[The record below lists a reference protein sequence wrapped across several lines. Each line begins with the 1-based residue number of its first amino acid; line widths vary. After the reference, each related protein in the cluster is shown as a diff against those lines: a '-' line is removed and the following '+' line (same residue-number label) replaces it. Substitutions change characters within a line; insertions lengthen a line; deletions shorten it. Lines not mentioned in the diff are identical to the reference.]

1 MTQVLQPPLF
11 KRQKNKLHK
20 WQISKLDEE
29 VRRIIANP
37 KIGQLKKGELAGI
50 YVHKFKLKKDLLLLA
65 YSFDPNSRTLIML
78 GSHENFYRELKKYK

>member
-1 MTQVLQPPLF
+1 MTQVLQTPLF
-11 KRQKNKLHK
+11 KRQKKKLHK

-50 YVHKFKLKKDLLLLA
+50 YMHKFK
-65 YSFDPNSRTLIML
+65 FFRT
-78 GSHENFYRELKKYK
+78 

>member
-1 MTQVLQPPLF
+1 MTQVLQTPLF
-11 KRQKNKLHK
+11 KRQKKKLHK